1 MRTPI
6 LASILVLPLSGLA
19 ACTVGP
25 NYKDATAAGAVV
37 PPAQFARAND
47 PAVAGTQA
55 LDVSAWWKAMG
66 DPTLDQ
72 LEEQA
77 LAANPNVAI
86 AQARLR
92 QARASVRSERANA
105 APSVN
110 ASAIALHAKVPGV
123 DLGSSDS
130 DSSDSDSGSDSQ
142 SLNFYNLG
150 FDASWE
156 VDLWGGKRRGV
167 EAARAQLDA
176 AQANVADAQVAL
188 TAEVAQAYVTLR
200 ERQQR
205 LALVDRDAQA
215 QRQTLE
221 LTRQR
226 RAAGTASEL
235 DLEQQRDKLEQSEA
249 ARLPLAA
256 DRDAYLNALA
266 VLTGQAPGALDA
278 TLATAG
284 PVPLPPAS
292 VPVSDPESLIRRR
305 PDVRAAERQ
314 YAAATAR
321 IGVAEAARF
330 PSLSFMGLIGIGGT
344 HVDDV
349 VDPDNLAAIALPRL
363 SWNFLDFGRTASQV
377 EKAKGAQDEAAA
389 QYRAA
394 VLKALQDSEDALARY
409 GASRQ
414 TAASAARSLATA
426 DRSTALMRQ
435 RFAAGTGSRIQLLD
449 AERQSL
455 SAAQALSQANGAMTA
470 NFAALQKAL
479 GLGWHE

>member
-25 NYKDATAAGAVV
+25 NYKDATSAGAVV
-37 PPAQFARAND
+37 PPAQFARAVD
-47 PAVAGTQA
+47 PAVVATQA
-55 LDVSAWWKAMG
+55 LDVASWWKAMG
-66 DPTLDQ
+66 DPVLDQ

-92 QARASVRSERANA
+92 QARASLRSERANA
-105 APSVN
+105 APSGN

-123 DLGSSDS
+123 NLGSSDS
-130 DSSDSDSGSDSQ
+130 DSSDSGSDSQ

-176 AQANVADAQVAL
+176 AQANVADAQVTL

-292 VPVSDPESLIRRR
+292 VPVSDPASLIRRR

-314 YAAATAR
+314 YAAATAQ

-389 QYRAA
+389 QYRGA

-455 SAAQALSQANGAMTA
+455 SAAQAVSQANGAMTA
-470 NFAALQKAL
+470 DFVALQKAL
-479 GLGWHE
+479 GLGWRE

>member
-1 MRTPI
+1 
-6 LASILVLPLSGLA
+6 
-19 ACTVGP
+19 
-25 NYKDATAAGAVV
+25 
-37 PPAQFARAND
+37 
-47 PAVAGTQA
+47 
-55 LDVSAWWKAMG
+55 
-66 DPTLDQ
+66 
-72 LEEQA
+72 
-77 LAANPNVAI
+77 
-86 AQARLR
+86 
-92 QARASVRSERANA
+92 
-105 APSVN
+105 
-110 ASAIALHAKVPGV
+110 
-123 DLGSSDS
+123 
-130 DSSDSDSGSDSQ
+130 
-142 SLNFYNLG
+142 
-150 FDASWE
+150 
-156 VDLWGGKRRGV
+156 
-167 EAARAQLDA
+167 
-176 AQANVADAQVAL
+176 
-188 TAEVAQAYVTLR
+188 LR

-226 RAAGTASEL
+226 RAAGTASQL

-249 ARLPLAA
+249 ARIPLAA

-278 TLATAG
+278 TLATTG

-330 PSLSFMGLIGIGGT
+330 PTLSFMGLIGIGGT

-409 GASRQ
+409 GASRR

-455 SAAQALSQANGAMTA
+455 TAAQALSQANGAMTA
-470 NFAALQKAL
+470 NFVALQKAL

>member
-1 MRTPI
+1 M
-6 LASILVLPLSGLA
+6 ALPLCALA

-25 NYKDATAAGAVV
+25 DYKDATSAGAVA
-37 PPAQFARAND
+37 PPERFVRA
-47 PAVAGTQA
+47 PADAETGNQA
-55 LDVSAWWKAMG
+55 LDVAAWWKAMG
-66 DPTLDQ
+66 DPALDR

-77 LAANPNVAI
+77 LAANPNVAV

-92 QARASVRSERANA
+92 QARASLRSERASA
-105 APSVN
+105 TPSVN

-130 DSSDSDSGSDSQ
+130 ESGSDDSGSGSQ

-176 AQANVADAQVAL
+176 AQANVADAQVSL
-188 TAEVAQAYVTLR
+188 TAEVAQAYVNLR

-205 LALVDRDAQA
+205 IALVDQDVQA
-215 QRQTLE
+215 QRETLE

-226 RAAGTASEL
+226 RAAGTASQL
-235 DLEQQRDKLEQSEA
+235 DLEQQNDKLEQSEA
-249 ARLPLAA
+249 ARLPIVAE
-256 DRDAYLNALA
+256 RDAYLDALA
-266 VLTGQAPGALDA
+266 VLTGQAPGALDPV
-278 TLATAG
+278 LAVSAS
-284 PVPLPPAS
+284 VPLPPAS
-292 VPVSDPESLIRRR
+292 VPLSDPAAMVRRR
-305 PDVRAAERQ
+305 PDVRAAERK
-314 YAAATAR
+314 YAAATAQ

-377 EKAKGAQDEAAA
+377 EKSRGAQDEAAA
-389 QYRAA
+389 QYRGA
-394 VLKALQDSEDALARY
+394 VLKALQDTEDALARY
-409 GASRQ
+409 GASRL

-426 DRSTALMRQ
+426 QRSTALMRQ

-455 SAAQALSQANGAMTA
+455 SAAQAVSQANGAMTD
-470 NFAALQKAL
+470 NFVALQKAL
-479 GLGWHE
+479 GLGWRE

>member
-1 MRTPI
+1 M
-6 LASILVLPLSGLA
+6 ALPLCALA

-25 NYKDATAAGAVV
+25 NYKDAATAGAVA
-37 PPAQFARAND
+37 PPAQFARAAD
-47 PAVAGTQA
+47 PAVAATQA
-55 LDVSAWWKAMG
+55 LDVASWWKAMG
-66 DPTLDQ
+66 DPALDQ

-77 LAANPNVAI
+77 LAANPSVAV
-86 AQARLR
+86 AEARLR
-92 QARASVRSERANA
+92 QARATVRSKRADA
-105 APSVN
+105 APS
-110 ASAIALHAKVPGV
+110 ASASALAIHANVPGF
-123 DLGSSDS
+123 DLGSSSS
-130 DSSDSDSGSDSQ
+130 DSSTSDSSSDSQ
-142 SLNFYNLG
+142 SLNLYNLG

-176 AQANVADAQVAL
+176 AQANVADAQVTL
-188 TAEVAQAYVTLR
+188 TAEVAQAYVNLR

-205 LALVDRDAQA
+205 IALVEQDAAA

-249 ARLPLAA
+249 ARLPLVAE
-256 DRDAYLNALA
+256 RDAYLNALA

-278 TLATAG
+278 VLGSPAA
-284 PVPLPPAS
+284 VPLPPAS
-292 VPVSDPESLIRRR
+292 VPVSDPASLIRRR

-314 YAAATAR
+314 YAAATAQ

-349 VDPDNLAAIALPRL
+349 VDPGNLATIALPRL

-389 QYRAA
+389 QYRGA
-394 VLKALQDSEDALARY
+394 VLNALQDSEDALARY
-409 GASRQ
+409 GAGRL
-414 TAASAARSLATA
+414 TVASAERTLATA
-426 DRSTALMRQ
+426 DRTTALMRQ

-449 AERQSL
+449 AQRQSL

-470 NFAALQKAL
+470 DFVALQKAL
-479 GLGWHE
+479 GLGWRE